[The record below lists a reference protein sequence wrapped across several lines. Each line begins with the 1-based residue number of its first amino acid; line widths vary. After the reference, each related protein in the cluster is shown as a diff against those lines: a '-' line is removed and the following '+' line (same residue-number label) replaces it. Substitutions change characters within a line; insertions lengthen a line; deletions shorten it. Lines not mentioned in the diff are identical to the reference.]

1 MFKFL
6 KTHKMSVL
14 SALLVIVAATLG
26 ADLGFAMAV
35 DPVELAPDANPSG
48 NMNPISESNPE
59 GRPADEAVHAD
70 EQGTKTQLQGHAATA
85 TDVRDAGLEAEDYDR
100 EVDEFQKFKFPTET
114 LIARKCRPV
123 KVKSYTP
130 EHGRTGST
138 NLTAT
143 YNGNAVTITAGANVS
158 GVYTYA
164 DAVLLLPRNAFDN
177 VECLLEYSTVLLR
190 KVAGY
195 KKDEEGNQVHDG
207 EMVLFVLNHKD
218 TDEKVRFKVL
228 NPPID
233 RGSGTYGQEGY
244 VAPTSVTIN
253 PDTKFVVMATAGS
266 ESQMHVASE
275 TYLPV
280 KSKVTL
286 QKKICT
292 AVITD
297 EFEEQDKKV
306 PINRNRVLRNMETN
320 FKRKCSRSHWASTG
334 SRLQV
339 WVQEINNREDTFV
352 ETGVIRQIPILY
364 TYGAEFTD
372 DDLLAIN
379 TLLFT
384 ENAVSDEY
392 DVACGKKALTRFIK
406 LVRDNQKYRDVAK
419 VEVSE
424 YGIVVRRYRDNFGT
438 LNFYWDPQLDDL
450 GYAEYMF
457 AIDWKHADRLYKMND
472 KKSQRDMSKTGEARE
487 AKEYN
492 LCRIDCIRLNGY
504 NAAMI
509 VPSNIA
515 LDAAQTGG
523 IEAKFEQAATITDNT
538 DKTKKYY
545 LTADV
550 AALGFRAGDVVEYD
564 SELEQWVLFQ
574 GLINNAV

>member
-1 MFKFL
+1 MIKFL

-14 SALLVIVAATLG
+14 SSLLVVAAALLG

-35 DPVELAPDANPSG
+35 DPVEMAADPNPSG
-48 NMNPISESNPE
+48 NMNEVSGSNPE
-59 GRPADEAVHAD
+59 GRPADEALQAD

-138 NLTAT
+138 NLTANYT
-143 YNGNAVTITAGANVS
+143 GSSVTITAGANTS
-158 GVYTYA
+158 ETHATYTHA
-164 DAVLLLPRNAFDN
+164 DNVLLLPRNAFDN
-177 VECLLEYSTVLLR
+177 VECLLECSTVLLR

-195 KKDEEGNQVHDG
+195 KKDEDGNEIHDG
-207 EMVLFVLNHKD
+207 EMVLYVLDHKD
-218 TDEKVRFKVL
+218 NNSKIRFKVL
-228 NPPID
+228 NPPVK
-233 RGSGTYGQEGY
+233 RASGADPATY
-244 VAPTSVTIN
+244 STISA
-253 PDTKFVVMATAGS
+253 DTKFVVMATAGS

-280 KSKVTL
+280 KTKVTL
-286 QKKICT
+286 QKKLCT

-297 EFEEQDKKV
+297 EFEEQDKKIPV
-306 PINRNRVLRNMETN
+306 NRNRVLRNMETN

-339 WVQEINNREDTFV
+339 WVPEINNREDTFV
-352 ETGVIRQIPILY
+352 ETGVIRQIPMLY
-364 TYGAEFTD
+364 TYGAEFND

-406 LVRDNQKYRDVAK
+406 LVRDNEKYRDVAK

-450 GYAEYMF
+450 GYSEYMF
-457 AIDWKHADRLYKMND
+457 AIDWKHADRLYKTNE
-472 KKSQRDMSKTGEARE
+472 KKTQRDMSKTGEARE

-509 VPSNIA
+509 VPSSIA
-515 LDAAQTGG
+515 LDATQTGG
-523 IEAKFEQAATITDNT
+523 IEAKFEQASTINGST

-550 AALGFRAGDVVEYD
+550 LALGFKEGDVVEWD
-564 SELEQWVLFQ
+564 SDLQQWVFFT
-574 GLINNAV
+574 GLINNAA